1 MTVAGAAVAPPAAAA
16 PAALQSAT
24 GPGIYGFG
32 GNTFGELGNGT
43 TTASLTPVPAIG
55 LPGAVRQI
63 AAGFRMSAAL
73 LSDGT
78 VWTWGN
84 NGQLGYPA
92 AGNVLTPRQVPGL
105 TGIVQI
111 AAGDGGD
118 GYAVGSDGSVWAW
131 GANSYGQLGNGT
143 TTPSTVPVKVPGL
156 TGVTKVA
163 AGSYNDVLALKS
175 DGTVRAWGENDG
187 ELGDGT
193 TATRLSPVVVQG
205 LTGVTQIAT
214 GRTSYAVRSDGT
226 LFSWGDNSIG
236 QLGKGT
242 TGSFTT
248 RAAAVPG
255 LAGVT
260 QVASDGLSTL
270 AVAGTNERLWAWGDN
285 ACGQLGDGTTVA
297 KSAPEQIGLV
307 GVTQIAVGVT
317 YLLHQSSAAVRFDGS
332 LWTWGGNGFGQLG
345 HGPVGALTTTPV
357 AVSNLANVSQFVF
370 GDDSPG
376 GPHGGSYG
384 LAIGTLS
391 AVVPSL
397 IGDTRAQA
405 SAELQAA
412 GLVLGTVSMVVDAT
426 CDNIGTVMSQNPG
439 PGTTLLPGSSV
450 NIAIGKSPPPPR
462 QCL

>member
-1 MTVAGAAVAPPAAAA
+1 MIVVGAALAPRAAAV
-16 PAALQSAT
+16 T
-24 GPGIYGFG
+24 GPGVYGFG

-55 LPGAVRQI
+55 LPGTVRQI
-63 AAGFRMSAAL
+63 AAGYRMSAAL

-84 NGQLGYPA
+84 NGQGQLGYSV

-105 TGIVQI
+105 TGIIQI

-131 GANSYGQLGNGT
+131 GANNYGQLGNGT
-143 TTPSTVPVKVPGL
+143 TTPSTVPIKVPGL

-163 AGSYNDVLALKS
+163 AGSYNDVLALMS
-175 DGTVRAWGENDG
+175 NGTVRAWGENDG

-193 TATRLSPVVVQG
+193 TTTRLSPVVVQG
-205 LTGVTQIAT
+205 LSGITQIAT
-214 GRTSYAVRSDGT
+214 GSTSYAVRSDGT
-226 LFSWGDNSIG
+226 LFSWGDNSLG
-236 QLGKGT
+236 QLGNGT
-242 TGSFTT
+242 TGGFTT
-248 RAAAVPG
+248 RAAAVAG
-255 LAGVT
+255 ITGVT
-260 QVASDGLSTL
+260 QVATDGLSTL

-285 ACGQLGDGTTVA
+285 ICGQLGDGTTVS
-297 KSAPEQIGLV
+297 KSSPEQIGLV
-307 GVTQIAVGVT
+307 GVTQVAVGVT

-384 LAIGTLS
+384 LAIGSLS
-391 AVVPSL
+391 AVVPNL

-405 SAELQAA
+405 SAALQAA
-412 GLVLGTVSMVVDAT
+412 GLVLGTVSMVVDST
-426 CDNIGTVMSQNPG
+426 CANIGTVVSQNPG
-439 PGTTLLPGSSV
+439 PGTTLLQGSSV
-450 NIAIGKSPPPPR
+450 NIAIGTSPPPPR